1 LAADTEASDVRKI
14 FMTFVRPY
22 LNSREKKQEVKKRTG
37 LALGTLDG
45 MIYEGR
51 GGIEAW
57 QKLLTCVFELSE
69 KQINI
74 ILLEFKVFLNQR
86 SRRTPGELMWTQLG
100 EQLTEEE
107 KIFFGQLAKA
117 HKQLKPPF
125 EIKQSKKKSS
135 K

>member
-1 LAADTEASDVRKI
+1 MAADSEASDVRKI
-14 FMTFVRPY
+14 FMAFVRPY
-22 LNSREKKQEVKKRTG
+22 LNSREKKQEAKKRTG
-37 LALGTLDG
+37 LELGTLDG

-57 QKLLTCVFELSE
+57 QKLLSYVFDISE
-69 KQINI
+69 KQINNV
-74 ILLEFKVFLNQR
+74 LLEFKEFLNQR

-107 KIFFGQLAKA
+107 KIFFGELAKA

-135 K
+135 R